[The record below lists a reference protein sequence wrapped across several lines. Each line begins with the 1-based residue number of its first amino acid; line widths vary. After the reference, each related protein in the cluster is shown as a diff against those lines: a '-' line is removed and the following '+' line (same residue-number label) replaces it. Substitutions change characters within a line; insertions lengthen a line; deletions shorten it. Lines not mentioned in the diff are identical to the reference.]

1 MSSIVAGTQS
11 FARSTVDVA
20 LGVFQAI
27 LGLLEAIFGIANG
40 VITTALKMIQGTISV
55 AVHLVTRILQSV
67 ADLVGGA
74 LGFITVRT
82 VHLFQGSMSIP
93 YQHHRAIL
101 LVSLWLL
108 RATSSIRITTRVL
121 AA

>member
-11 FARSTVDVA
+11 FARSTIDIA

-27 LGLLEAIFGIANG
+27 LGLLEAIFGVAKG
-40 VITTALKMIQGTISV
+40 VITTALKMIQGSISV

-74 LGFITVRT
+74 IGFITVRT
-82 VHLFQGSMSIP
+82 VHLFQGSMSIS

-101 LVSLWLL
+101 LVWL
-108 RATSSIRITTRVL
+108 
-121 AA
+121 